1 MTNKTFTDIAQY
13 TLLSEATYA
22 NFSSFDKTKV
32 ETAIINI
39 DPKKPKPESLAK
51 MVTKD
56 WKVIAH
62 YQDRIDD
69 NESSFSGTLF
79 KNDNDEYVLALKGTK
94 EPQKDLI
101 DTDGNDIAVDGLA
114 HRQIVDMYN
123 FWQQMTA
130 KKGETYKVA
139 TIVTDEEYNAK
150 YQELCNN
157 LLTNTETQKLA
168 FLESLGSGY
177 FLDSTVDLPFQS
189 QNGTI
194 KKIIFQDS
202 DKVYS
207 DERAKGLGVI
217 SEDQTVM
224 VTGHSLGGHLTAAFS
239 RLFPENTE
247 HAYMMNGAGFGTDKN
262 PLAEADGMQTYN
274 INSVFSKLGGASSFD
289 SSKITNIIG
298 DKNYPIMGFNVV
310 SQDWTIGLYQPGEK
324 IDLFIESGSKDVYGH
339 GVSQMTDT
347 ISVMSL
353 FAKVD
358 SHINNGTTQNAL
370 AKLNPIFDNI
380 DKDDSQALEK
390 VLFNFEKLLS
400 GKNDS
405 SIKQITTD
413 DRNALYEKISEL
425 SDKIEEQKIKGEL
438 VSLMDKNSAEIE
450 QKALSD
456 DDDGLA
462 YRYALKLLTPFTF
475 TGEMANSHNQN
486 GELDLCSKDNP
497 NGMTAEYIKDRSA
510 MLKALSSSYS
520 EQIYDDMTT
529 GIHLEMP
536 EDLANGEYY
545 SDHPEYTQRKTVFG
559 TDSDDKNIE
568 GSAYADS
575 LYGGAGDDVLIA
587 GKATTYTDSGDG
599 YDIPETHDDGVEDYL
614 EGGTGK
620 DTYHVGNKDK
630 IFDSDM
636 TGSIHFNGTEL
647 NKTFHSLIARQPE
660 SDEKDLFWYELDKDG
675 NKTGISAKRSG
686 DDLKIFNQD
695 NTFITIKNYFALAN
709 QLDNGG
715 FNGLNITLLP
725 KEEDKDDTQ
734 PENPDYLLWR
744 GDIRPETDDNGRYKV
759 NWLDHSQR
767 NENGEIINGSHQ
779 ENFNDTIAGEAGKSN
794 QIYGLTG
801 NDALLGQDKDDL
813 IDGGNG
819 DDLIS
824 GGGGIDTIYGGS
836 GNDYIASNFSISTLL
851 RQSDKDTWTPHNSYV
866 EIISQGSTWGVY
878 RDETGNTPIELG
890 GDHYRI
896 LDPNEQA
903 GDLLYGGSGDDMV
916 VGGNNNDIIYGDEK
930 DNESTATQKD
940 GNDNLFGAGGD
951 DLIYGN
957 GGNDIIYGDGLS
969 EKQAQGTLSYIPIDE
984 HGNDTIFAGDGN
996 DTVRGQGGD
1005 DVIFGAGGDDWLNGD
1020 FGTTVDV
1027 EPLETASGDD
1037 FIDGGDGNEEM
1048 HGAGGN
1054 DHLVGGDGDD
1064 RIWGDHGHFALSH
1077 ISGNDMI

>member
-1 MTNKTFTDIAQY
+1 
-13 TLLSEATYA
+13 
-22 NFSSFDKTKV
+22 
-32 ETAIINI
+32 
-39 DPKKPKPESLAK
+39 
-51 MVTKD
+51 MV
-56 WKVIAH
+56 
-62 YQDRIDD
+62 
-69 NESSFSGTLF
+69 
-79 KNDNDEYVLALKGTK
+79 
-94 EPQKDLI
+94 
-101 DTDGNDIAVDGLA
+101 LA

-123 FWQQMTA
+123 FWQQMTTGN
-130 KKGETYKVA
+130 GETYKVA
-139 TIVTDEEYNAK
+139 MIVTDEEYNAK

-247 HAYMMNGAGFGTDKN
+247 HAYMVNGAGFGTDKN

-405 SIKQITTD
+405 SIKQISTD
-413 DRNALYEKISEL
+413 DRNALYEKITEL
-425 SDKIEEQKIKGEL
+425 SDKITDNLSGTLLTLSDKKGEEL
-438 VSLMDKNSAEIE
+438 NQLAMA
-450 QKALSD
+450 D
-456 DDDGLA
+456 DDNGLA
-462 YRYALKLLTPFTF
+462 YRYALKMLSPFTF

-486 GELDLCSKDNP
+486 GELDLYSEYNP
-497 NGMTAEYIKDRSA
+497 NGITAEYIKDRID
-510 MLKALSSSYS
+510 MLLVLS
-520 EQIYDDMTT
+520 
-529 GIHLEMP
+529 
-536 EDLANGEYY
+536 NGQVSDKEY
-545 SDHPEYTQRKTVFG
+545 SDLSLGIVLENGFKKLYDGNAEFDSLADKPEFNGKVIFG
-559 TDSDDKNIE
+559 TDGDDTTTLNGDFGNDHI
-568 GSAYADS
+568 
-575 LYGGAGDDVLIA
+575 YGGAGNDILKGGTVTVETENI
-587 GKATTYTDSGDG
+587 DG
-599 YDIPETHDDGVEDYL
+599 YNPREEQDDNQSDYL
-614 EGGTGK
+614 EGGTGD
-620 DTYHVGNKDK
+620 DTYYVGNRDK

-636 TGSIHFNGTEL
+636 TGTIHFNGTEL

-715 FNGLNITLLP
+715 FRGLSIELLP
-725 KEEDKDDTQ
+725 KEEDKPNTQ
-734 PENPDYLLWR
+734 PENKDYLLWT
-744 GDIRPETDDNGRYKV
+744 GDIRPNTKIIEEDGELKDTGIYDV

-767 NENGEIINGSHQ
+767 NANGEIINGNHQ
-779 ENFNDTIAGEAGKSN
+779 ENFNDVIYGQDNKSN
-794 QIYGLTG
+794 KIYGLSG
-801 NDALLGQDKDDL
+801 NDGLHGRNSNDL
-813 IDGGNG
+813 IDGGKG
-819 DDLIS
+819 DDFIT

-836 GNDYIASNFSISTLL
+836 GNDFIYSNISTTSFGL
-851 RQSDKDTWTPHNSYV
+851 RKGDDDIINRDNTPFI
-866 EIISQGSTWGVY
+866 EASTWGIY
-878 RDETGNTPIELG
+878 QADGNNKGHIFISANDRNAILQIVKDDIEQ
-890 GDHYRI
+890 GDI
-896 LDPNEQA
+896 
-903 GDLLYGGSGDDMV
+903 LYGGSGDDV
-916 VGGNNNDIIYGDEK
+916 VGGGDNDDIIYGDEL
-930 DNESTATQKD
+930 DNENTTTEKD
-940 GNDNLFGAGGD
+940 GDDFLMGGKGQDLIYGNSGNDHIYGDDTILSKNPDFSIKENTNDSIFAGNGD

-996 DTVRGQGGD
+996 DSVHGNGGD
-1005 DVIFGAGGDDWLNGD
+1005 DVIFGGDGNDWISGD
-1020 FGTTVDV
+1020 FNNAAESAPFAD
-1027 EPLETASGDD
+1027 ANGDD
-1037 FIDGGDGNEEM
+1037 FIDGGDDWFSGSLKS
-1048 HGAGGN
+1048 H
-1054 DHLVGGDGDD
+1054 D
-1064 RIWGDHGHFALSH
+1064 RLHFYA
-1077 ISGNDMI
+1077 I